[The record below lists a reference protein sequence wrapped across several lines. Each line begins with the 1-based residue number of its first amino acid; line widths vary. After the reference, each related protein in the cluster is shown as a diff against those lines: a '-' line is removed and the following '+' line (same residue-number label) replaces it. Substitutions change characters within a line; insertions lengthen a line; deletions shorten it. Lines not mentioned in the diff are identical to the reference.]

1 MLYVVNSSLITVI
14 DGSTNNVLKT
24 IPVGLNLV
32 GLSINQNTNLIYASD
47 ITNDVLYVI
56 DGANNEIMEV
66 IKVGDHPIA
75 VDINPETNTIY
86 VVNEYSNSISVIIS

>member
-14 DGSTNNVLKT
+14 DGSTNNVLET
-24 IPVGLNLV
+24 IPVGVNLI
-32 GLSINQNTNLIYASD
+32 GLSINPNTNLIYASD

-56 DGANNEIMEV
+56 DGTNNEIMEV
-66 IKVGDHPIA
+66 IKVGEHPIA

>member
-1 MLYVVNSSLITVI
+1 MEQIPAGANLI
-14 DGSTNNVLKT
+14 
-24 IPVGLNLV
+24 
-32 GLSINQNTNLIYASD
+32 GLSVNQNTNLIYASD

-86 VVNEYSNSISVIIS
+86 VVNEYSNSISVIKPEY